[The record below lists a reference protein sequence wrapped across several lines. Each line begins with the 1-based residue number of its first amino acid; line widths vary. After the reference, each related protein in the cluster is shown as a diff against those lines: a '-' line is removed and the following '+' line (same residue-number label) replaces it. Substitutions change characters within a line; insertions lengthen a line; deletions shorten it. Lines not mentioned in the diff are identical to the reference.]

1 MAGDQT
7 HCPQCDTEL
16 TEFDHRPLA
25 IHTSQ
30 ETFAPT
36 TNVIFE
42 FTPSGICVS
51 HPLQSLLILGRA
63 LGPAPPEVLDLTP
76 FDGHKLG
83 VSRRHCIVRRRSHRL
98 VVCDLGSANGTY
110 LNGDRLTPQQEY
122 TLEHGD
128 KLALGELC
136 LTVLFGS

>member
-1 MAGDQT
+1 MAPTTVPISKPPNLCPICGCEIAGD
-7 HCPQCDTEL
+7 HPRCPQCDTEL
-16 TEFDHRPLA
+16 TAFDHRPLA

-42 FTPSGICVS
+42 FTPSGICIS

-63 LGPAPPEVLDLTP
+63 LGPAPAELLDLTP

-83 VSRRHCIVRRRSHRL
+83 V
-98 VVCDLGSANGTY
+98 
-110 LNGDRLTPQQEY
+110 
-122 TLEHGD
+122 
-128 KLALGELC
+128 
-136 LTVLFGS
+136 